1 MPTLKRNKTIYYITY
16 TIVLAFVLFN
26 YKAVFKLLKY
36 IITLGTPFYIAI
48 AIAYILNLPMVRIE
62 KQLKK
67 KFDKLSKGNL
77 RALSI
82 TLTLILAVII
92 LTIFGFIIIPR
103 IMDSIVLIVNNLID
117 YMTSLVE
124 LSNNLL
130 KQLGISYTLDSET
143 ILSYIE
149 TNFDL
154 SDFITRITSTFSQSG
169 VSLISHSISLFSLII
184 NLIASFMMAIYALA
198 SKEKHITQLKKII
211 IFVFGYKPGLN
222 IMDIGM
228 EANHYYKS
236 FISGQ
241 MLEACIFMAILYV
254 VMKICGTPF
263 PELIAVFSGLCAL
276 VPIFG
281 AYFAYFIGVILILA
295 INPNQALIFTIL
307 YICVQQFEGNVIY
320 PHVVGDAVGISGLF
334 VLLSLT
340 VFGSLFG
347 FVGLLI
353 AVPSMALIYAVGS
366 RIINYRLY
374 RNRIEVTEK
383 TIRIIPED
391 ET

>member
-1 MPTLKRNKTIYYITY
+1 MQIKRDKTINYLTY
-16 TIVLAFVLFN
+16 MIVLAFVLFN
-26 YKAVFKLLKY
+26 YKAVFSFLRYVL
-36 IITLGTPFYIAI
+36 TLGTPFYLAI
-48 AIAYILNLPMVRIE
+48 AIAYLLNLPMVRIE
-62 KQLKK
+62 KFLNK
-67 KFDKLSKGNL
+67 KFEKLSKGKL

-82 TLTLILAVII
+82 TLTLICALII
-92 LTIFGFIIIPR
+92 LSIFGFIIIPR
-103 IMDSIVLIVNNLID
+103 IMDSILLIVENLII
-117 YMTSLVE
+117 YLNRLVDLANGLLNSMG
-124 LSNNLL
+124 LSYYLN
-130 KQLGISYTLDSET
+130 IET
-143 ILSYIE
+143 IMNSIE
-149 TNFDL
+149 TNFNL
-154 SDFITRITSTFSQSG
+154 SDFITKMTTTFSQSSF
-169 VSLISHSISLFSLII
+169 SLISHSISIVSFII
-184 NLIASFMMAIYALA
+184 NIIASFMMAIYALA

-211 IFVFGYKPGLN
+211 IFVFGYKPGLS
-222 IMDIGM
+222 IMDIGI

-281 AYFAYFIGVILILA
+281 AYFAYFVGVILILA
-295 INPNQALIFTIL
+295 IDPNQALIFTIL

-347 FVGLLI
+347 FLGMLI

-366 RIINYRLY
+366 RVINFRLY
-374 RNRIEVTEK
+374 RNRIEVTE
-383 TIRIIPED
+383 TGIRKIPED
-391 ET
+391 EY